1 LKLINLEI
9 DLAQF
14 ESMPRVAK
22 EIITSKAIC
31 DRLGLDKSQMVF
43 VSRVVADGQ
52 DSLCFRSLEIPMD
65 LNFRVHIKRSSVV
78 EGSIAFEELNDLFN
92 SLAPSYLGFCDHIQV
107 PDHEKE
113 LQEIITKQNFA
124 LNTVFYN
131 GIYYHISDKYKKYM
145 FKINDGKLEV
155 IKREV
160 PF

>member
-1 LKLINLEI
+1 
-9 DLAQF
+9 
-14 ESMPRVAK
+14 
-22 EIITSKAIC
+22 
-31 DRLGLDKSQMVF
+31 
-43 VSRVVADGQ
+43 
-52 DSLCFRSLEIPMD
+52 MD